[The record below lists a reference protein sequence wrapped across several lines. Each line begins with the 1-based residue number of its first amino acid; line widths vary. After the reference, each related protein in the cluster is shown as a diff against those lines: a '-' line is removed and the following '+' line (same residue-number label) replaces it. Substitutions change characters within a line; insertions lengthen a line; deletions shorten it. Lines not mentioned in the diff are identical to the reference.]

1 MRFLY
6 KRLSDSVSN
15 KFQFRPEVISIL
27 NNISWLVFDK
37 TLRLG
42 AGLFLGIFI
51 ARYLGPAGY
60 GLLNYAIA
68 FSSLAGSFVS
78 LGLDSIVIKEL
89 VRRPEDRDRIL
100 GSAFFM
106 KLFAGVLGLVV
117 NIALISIIKP
127 GDTFI
132 LYLVALSS
140 FGFIFQA
147 IGVIDFYYQSRVK
160 SKYSVFA
167 QNGAFL
173 TVVILR
179 IILLVNKAPVMAFAI
194 AGVIESFLIA
204 AFVIFT
210 YKKFSNLSI
219 TTWQFDKFIAIQLIK
234 ESYPLIFAGLASMI
248 NMRLDQVMLGS
259 MLDEKTVGIYT
270 VAIRIAEI
278 WYVIPMFLSMSIY
291 PSIISA
297 KEQSYALYRSRL
309 HKIVFYMSC
318 FAVPFALF
326 ITFSSDF
333 IVNWL
338 YGTEFLQAGT
348 ILSIYIWAGLPYVAA
363 FAYSQAFY
371 IEKLTNITFI
381 TTVYTVLANLILNY
395 FLIPKFGPV
404 GAAISTLIA
413 AISAFILSI
422 YLLKKHTQIF
432 TFTLL

>member
-278 WYVIPMFLSMSIY
+278 WYVIPMFLSMSI
-291 PSIISA
+291 
-297 KEQSYALYRSRL
+297 
-309 HKIVFYMSC
+309 
-318 FAVPFALF
+318 
-326 ITFSSDF
+326 
-333 IVNWL
+333 
-338 YGTEFLQAGT
+338 
-348 ILSIYIWAGLPYVAA
+348 
-363 FAYSQAFY
+363 
-371 IEKLTNITFI
+371 
-381 TTVYTVLANLILNY
+381 
-395 FLIPKFGPV
+395 
-404 GAAISTLIA
+404 
-413 AISAFILSI
+413 
-422 YLLKKHTQIF
+422 
-432 TFTLL
+432 